1 MNRRQM
7 LARRDDVIAAWNR
20 HDPDAIVSHV
30 AEDVIV
36 RDVALG
42 RPLLGRAALKQAVE
56 RYIAAFADLRV
67 EITSSTLDGSRVVQE
82 WTATATHTGTFMGLE
97 PTGRWTETYGAT
109 VSTYDENGVVIEAAM
124 YWNPLA
130 ILRQLGLAP
139 DQAGP
144 TTATAISAS
153 SAVVATA
160 ARAARAAQSG
170 GASTRKSSPA
180 AT

>member
-1 MNRRQM
+1 MNRRRM
-7 LARRDDVIAAWNR
+7 LSHRDDVIAAWNR
-20 HDPDAIVSHV
+20 HDVDAIVAQV

-42 RPLLGRAALKQAVE
+42 RPLLGRTALRQAVE
-56 RYIAAFADLRV
+56 RYIAAFPDLRV
-67 EITSSTLDGSRVVQE
+67 EVTSSTLDGPRIVQE
-82 WTATATHTGTFMGLE
+82 WTVTATHTGEFMGLE

-109 VSTYDENGVVIEAAM
+109 VSTYDESGIVIEAAM

-130 ILRQLGLAP
+130 ILRQLGLV
-139 DQAGP
+139 DQGP
-144 TTATAISAS
+144 TVATAMSTS
-153 SAVVATA
+153 KAVVATA
-160 ARAARAAQSG
+160 ARAARAAHSG

>member
-20 HDPDAIVSHV
+20 HDPDGIVAHV
-30 AEDVIV
+30 ADDVIV

-42 RPLLGRAALKQAVE
+42 RPLLGRAALRQAVE
-56 RYIAAFADLRV
+56 RYIAAFGDLRV

-82 WTATATHTGTFMGLE
+82 WTVTATHTGEFMGLE
-97 PTGRWTETYGAT
+97 ATGRWTETYGAT
-109 VSTYDENGVVIEAAM
+109 VSTFDENGVVIEAAM

-130 ILRQLGLAP
+130 ILRQLGVVG
-139 DQAGP
+139 QAEP
-144 TTATAISAS
+144 MIATASSAS
-153 SAVVATA
+153 SAAVVTA

>member
-20 HDPDAIVSHV
+20 HDPDAIVAHV
-30 AEDVIV
+30 ADDVIV

-42 RPLLGRAALKQAVE
+42 RPLLGRSALKHAVE
-56 RYIAAFADLRV
+56 AYIAAFPDLRV
-67 EITSSTLDGSRVVQE
+67 EITSSTLDGPRVVQE
-82 WTATATHTGTFMGLE
+82 WTVTATHTGEFMGLE

-130 ILRQLGLAP
+130 ILRQLGL

-144 TTATAISAS
+144 TVATAISAS

-160 ARAARAAQSG
+160 ARAARAAHSG

>member
-1 MNRRQM
+1 MNRRRM
-7 LARRDDVIAAWNR
+7 LSHRDDVIAAWNR
-20 HDPDAIVSHV
+20 HDVDAIVAHV

-42 RPLLGRAALKQAVE
+42 RPLLGRTALRNAVE
-56 RYIAAFADLRV
+56 RYIAAFPDLRV
-67 EITSSTLDGSRVVQE
+67 EITSSTLDGPRIVQE
-82 WTATATHTGTFMGLE
+82 WTVTATHTGEFMGLE

-109 VSTYDENGVVIEAAM
+109 VSTYDESGIVIEAAM

-130 ILRQLGLAP
+130 ILRQLGLA
-139 DQAGP
+139 DQGP
-144 TTATAISAS
+144 TVATAMSTS
-153 SAVVATA
+153 KAVVATA
-160 ARAARAAQSG
+160 ARAARAAHSG

>member
-20 HDPDAIVSHV
+20 HDPDAIVEHV

-42 RPLLGRAALKQAVE
+42 RPLLGRTALKQAVE
-56 RYIAAFADLRV
+56 AYIAAFPDLRV
-67 EITSSTLDGSRVVQE
+67 EITSSTLDGPRVVQE
-82 WTATATHTGTFMGLE
+82 WTVTATHTGEFMGLR

-109 VSTYDENGVVIEAAM
+109 VSTYDEDGVVIEAAM

-130 ILRQLGLAP
+130 ILRQLGLV

-144 TTATAISAS
+144 TVATAMSAS

-160 ARAARAAQSG
+160 ARAARAAHSG

>member
-1 MNRRQM
+1 MNRRRM
-7 LARRDDVIAAWNR
+7 LSHRDDVIAAWNR
-20 HDPDAIVSHV
+20 HDVDGIVAHV

-42 RPLLGRAALKQAVE
+42 RPLLGRTALRDAVE
-56 RYIAAFADLRV
+56 RYIAAFPDLRV
-67 EITSSTLDGSRVVQE
+67 EITSSTLDGPRVVQE
-82 WTATATHTGTFMGLE
+82 WTVTATHTGAFMGLE

-109 VSTYDENGVVIEAAM
+109 VSTYDESGVVIEAAM

-130 ILRQLGLAP
+130 ILRQLGLV
-139 DQAGP
+139 DQGP
-144 TTATAISAS
+144 TTATAMSAS
-153 SAVVATA
+153 SAVVATK
-160 ARAARAAQSG
+160 ARAARAAHSG

>member
-20 HDPDAIVSHV
+20 HDPDAIVAHV

-36 RDVALG
+36 RDVAFG
-42 RPLLGRAALKQAVE
+42 RPLLGRSALKEAVE
-56 RYIAAFADLRV
+56 RYIAAFPDLRV

-82 WTATATHTGTFMGLE
+82 WTVTATHTGEFMGLE

-109 VSTYDENGVVIEAAM
+109 VSTYDEDGVVIEAAM

-130 ILRQLGLAP
+130 ILRQLGLP
-139 DQAGP
+139 DQGP
-144 TTATAISAS
+144 TVAIAMSTS
-153 SAVVATA
+153 SAVVAKK
-160 ARAARAAQSG
+160 ARAARAAHSG

>member
-20 HDPDAIVSHV
+20 HDADAIVAHV

-56 RYIAAFADLRV
+56 RYIAAFPDLRV
-67 EITSSTLDGSRVVQE
+67 EITSSTLDGPRVVQE
-82 WTATATHTGTFMGLE
+82 WTVTATHRGEFLGLG

-109 VSTYDENGVVIEAAM
+109 VSTYDEEGVVIEAAM

-130 ILRQLGLAP
+130 ILRQLGLV
-139 DQAGP
+139 DQTGA
-144 TTATAISAS
+144 TMATAISAS

-160 ARAARAAQSG
+160 ARAARAAHSG
-170 GASTRKSSPA
+170 GATTRKSSPA

>member
-20 HDPDAIVSHV
+20 HDPDGIVEHV

-36 RDVALG
+36 RDVAFG
-42 RPLLGRAALKQAVE
+42 RPLLGRAALKTAVE
-56 RYIAAFADLRV
+56 RYIAAFPDLRIEV
-67 EITSSTLDGSRVVQE
+67 TSSTLDGPRVAQE
-82 WTATATHTGTFMGLE
+82 WTITGTHSGEFMGIAA
-97 PTGRWTETYGAT
+97 TGRWTETYGAT
-109 VSTYDENGVVIEAAM
+109 VTTFDDDGVVIEASM

-130 ILRQLGLAP
+130 TLRQLGLA

-144 TTATAISAS
+144 TVATAISAS

-170 GASTRKSSPA
+170 GARTRSSSPA